1 MTWNRDITSEAL
13 AVMDNIHEDAF
24 ACGVLIPS
32 DLRWRIVGL
41 IADGM
46 QKAVEVQR
54 NISDMEEMVTKYAD
68 RSTDGLPAVTL
79 TDGVPGVR
87 VNGKDPN
94 VQTPEAEAA
103 AFVMP
108 YLQADPAPTPV
119 TTVFEPTPVVM
130 NPQFAPAP
138 PVPMNQPSN
147 AEKVEAAEA
156 FKRGRGRPKGAKNK
170 KRKAKAAVAKA
181 LAPDAAP

>member
-1 MTWNRDITSEAL
+1 MKPTNSLNVACNL
-13 AVMDNIHEDAF
+13 AEF
-24 ACGVLIPS
+24 
-32 DLRWRIVGL
+32 
-41 IADGM
+41 IADHVHEEYRVSLSPGFRWHM
-46 QKAVEVQR
+46 AEAIRGSIESVLK
-54 NISDMEEMVTKYAD
+54 MEAEQDWSKYSNK
-68 RSTDGLPAVTL
+68 STEGLPAVTL
-79 TDGVPGVR
+79 TEGVPGVR

-94 VQTPEAEAA
+94 AQTPEAEAA

-108 YLQADPAPTPV
+108 YLAPAT
-119 TTVFEPTPVVM
+119 VVM
-130 NPQFAPAP
+130 NPPFAPAP

-170 KRKAKAAVAKA
+170 KRKAKPAVAKA

>member
-1 MTWNRDITSEAL
+1 MKPTNSLNVACNL
-13 AVMDNIHEDAF
+13 AEF
-24 ACGVLIPS
+24 
-32 DLRWRIVGL
+32 
-41 IADGM
+41 IADHVHEEYRVSLSPGFRWHM
-46 QKAVEVQR
+46 AEAIRGSIESVLK
-54 NISDMEEMVTKYAD
+54 MEAEQDWSKYSNK
-68 RSTDGLPAVTL
+68 STEGLPAVTL
-79 TDGVPGVR
+79 TEGVPGVR

-108 YLQADPAPTPV
+108 YIEGATTPTPV

-130 NPQFAPAP
+130 NPPFA
-138 PVPMNQPSN
+138 PVPMNQPWN
-147 AEKVEAAEA
+147 AEKAAAAEA
-156 FKRGRGRPKGAKNK
+156 IKRGRGRPKGAKNK